1 MGVGQDG
8 TREERTE
15 VNGGRERESGQ
26 GGTGETGGKV
36 KNRVG
41 ERT

>member
-15 VNGGRERESGQ
+15 VNGERERAA
-26 GGTGETGGKV
+26 
-36 KNRVG
+36 RVG
-41 ERT
+41 RVRQEGR

>member
-15 VNGGRERESGQ
+15 VNGERESGQ

-36 KNRVG
+36 KNRVA